1 MGIRDWSSD
10 VCSSD
15 LLEAPGAGSVAI
27 GGAAVDHLPPAERG
41 IAMVFQSYA
50 LYPHMSVRANLELAL
65 RMQRLPRAAIRAAVD
80 RKSVASGRRGAV
92 LGESGARRLLT
103 NKRNQEQKS
112 KDN

>member
-50 LYPHMSVRANLELAL
+50 LYPHMSVRANLEFAL
-65 RMQRLPRAAIRAAVD
+65 RMQRLPRAEIRAAVD
-80 RKSVASGRRGAV
+80 AAAATLDLTALLDRRPAALSGGDRKST
-92 LGESGARRLLT
+92 RL
-103 NKRNQEQKS
+103 NS
-112 KDN
+112 SH